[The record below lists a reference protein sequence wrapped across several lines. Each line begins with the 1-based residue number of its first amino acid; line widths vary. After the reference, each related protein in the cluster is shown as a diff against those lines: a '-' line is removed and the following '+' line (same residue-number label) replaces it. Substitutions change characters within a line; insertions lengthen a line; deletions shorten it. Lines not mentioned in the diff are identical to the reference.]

1 MTDIP
6 DGDSLEEQLKWRR
19 FADRADRLFKPS
31 RRKRAELAK
40 ALAAY
45 AKAAREARRLTYEL
59 WASETEWFEGC
70 KRQAADEQGIDL
82 EYDPEPDPDPKLALF
97 WELLEEFA
105 GCEDTLLESAET
117 ADTIIRLIA
126 GGNAGTGWGDS
137 CRFVPESGWYRCAGI
152 HVGDVRA
159 KSGVQSACR

>member
-1 MTDIP
+1 MSAFDMTGIP
-6 DGDSLEEQLKWRR
+6 DDDSLEDQLKWRR
-19 FADRADRLFKPS
+19 FTDRVDRLFKPS

-45 AKAAREARRLTYEL
+45 AAAAREARRLTYEL
-59 WASETEWFEGC
+59 WTSETEWFEGC

-97 WELLEEFA
+97 WELLVELA
-105 GCEDTLLESAET
+105 DCEDTLLESAET

-126 GGNAGTGWGDS
+126 GGNAGSDGRGTVDG
-137 CRFVPESGWYRCAGI
+137 RP
-152 HVGDVRA
+152 
-159 KSGVQSACR
+159 

>member
-1 MTDIP
+1 MD
-6 DGDSLEEQLKWRR
+6 DRRYEELARR
-19 FADRADRLFKPS
+19 FADRVDRLFKPS

-82 EYDPEPDPDPKLALF
+82 EYVPKPDPDPKLALF

-105 GCEDTLLESAET
+105 YCEDTLLESAES

-126 GGNAGTGWGDS
+126 AGMPEPGDGYASVKNQKVTLLDSTGQQM
-137 CRFVPESGWYRCAGI
+137 ESKR
-152 HVGDVRA
+152 
-159 KSGVQSACR
+159 

>member
-1 MTDIP
+1 MNGHDFTR
-6 DGDSLEEQLKWRR
+6 EQNMEARIRLAAARR
-19 FADRADRLFKPS
+19 
-31 RRKRAELAK
+31 ELAK

-105 GCEDTLLESAET
+105 DCEDTLLESAET

-126 GGNAGTGWGDS
+126 GGNAGSPTGSACSTGRNGIRGS
-137 CRFVPESGWYRCAGI
+137 SRCAPSSPTRPAHWNGRDANC
-152 HVGDVRA
+152 GR
-159 KSGVQSACR
+159 

>member
-1 MTDIP
+1 MD
-6 DGDSLEEQLKWRR
+6 DRRYEEPARR
-19 FADRADRLFKPS
+19 FADRVDRLFKPS

-82 EYDPEPDPDPKLALF
+82 EYDPKPDPDPKLALF

-105 GCEDTLLESAET
+105 YCEDTLLESAES

-126 GGNAGTGWGDS
+126 AGMPEPGG
-137 CRFVPESGWYRCAGI
+137 EI
-152 HVGDVRA
+152 HVDSYRKADGTVVRGYNRRR
-159 KSGVQSACR
+159 SR

>member
-1 MTDIP
+1 MTGIP
-6 DGDSLEEQLKWRR
+6 DDGSLEDQLKWRR
-19 FADRADRLFKPS
+19 FADRVDRLFKPS

-82 EYDPEPDPDPKLALF
+82 EYDPKLALF

-105 GCEDTLLESAET
+105 DCEDTPLESAET

-126 GGNAGTGWGDS
+126 GGNAGSDGRGTVDG
-137 CRFVPESGWYRCAGI
+137 RP
-152 HVGDVRA
+152 
-159 KSGVQSACR
+159 

>member
-19 FADRADRLFKPS
+19 FADRIDQLFKPD

-45 AKAAREARRLTYEL
+45 ATAAREARRCAYEL

-70 KRQAADEQGIDL
+70 KGQAADEQDIDL
-82 EYDPEPDPDPKLALF
+82 EYDPEPDTDPKLALF
-97 WELLEEFA
+97 WERLEEFA
-105 GCEDTLLESAET
+105 DCEETLLESAQT
-117 ADTIIRLIA
+117 ADSLSRMISSP
-126 GGNAGTGWGDS
+126 GND
-137 CRFVPESGWYRCAGI
+137 
-152 HVGDVRA
+152 D
-159 KSGVQSACR
+159 

>member
-19 FADRADRLFKPS
+19 FADRIDQLFKPD

-45 AKAAREARRLTYEL
+45 ATAAREARRCAYEL
-59 WASETEWFEGC
+59 WASETEWFDGC

-82 EYDPEPDPDPKLALF
+82 EYDPEPDTDPKLALF
-97 WELLEEFA
+97 WELLSEFA
-105 GCEDTLLESAET
+105 YCEDTLLESAQT
-117 ADTIIRLIA
+117 ADLLSRMISSP
-126 GGNAGTGWGDS
+126 GND
-137 CRFVPESGWYRCAGI
+137 
-152 HVGDVRA
+152 D
-159 KSGVQSACR
+159 

>member
-6 DGDSLEEQLKWRR
+6 DGDSPEEQLKWRR

-70 KRQAADEQGIDL
+70 KRQAADEQDIDL
-82 EYDPEPDPDPKLALF
+82 EYDPEPDTDPDLAAF
-97 WELLEEFA
+97 WESLEEFA
-105 GCEDTLLESAET
+105 DCEETLLESAQT
-117 ADTIIRLIA
+117 ADSLSEMISLP
-126 GGNAGTGWGDS
+126 G
-137 CRFVPESGWYRCAGI
+137 E
-152 HVGDVRA
+152 
-159 KSGVQSACR
+159 

>member
-1 MTDIP
+1 MTGIP
-6 DGDSLEEQLKWRR
+6 DDDSLEDQLKWRR
-19 FADRADRLFKPS
+19 FTDRVDRLFKPS
-31 RRKRAELAK
+31 GRKRAELAK

-45 AKAAREARRLTYEL
+45 AAAAREARRLAYEL
-59 WASETEWFEGC
+59 WSSETEWFEGC

-105 GCEDTLLESAET
+105 DCEDTLLESAET

-126 GGNAGTGWGDS
+126 GGNAGSDGRGTVDG
-137 CRFVPESGWYRCAGI
+137 RP
-152 HVGDVRA
+152 
-159 KSGVQSACR
+159 

>member
-19 FADRADRLFKPS
+19 FADRIDQLFKPD

-45 AKAAREARRLTYEL
+45 ATAAREARRCAYEL

-70 KRQAADEQGIDL
+70 KGQAADEQDIDL
-82 EYDPEPDPDPKLALF
+82 EYDPEPDPDPKLDLF

-105 GCEDTLLESAET
+105 YCEDTLLESAQT
-117 ADTIIRLIA
+117 ADLLSRMISSP
-126 GGNAGTGWGDS
+126 GND
-137 CRFVPESGWYRCAGI
+137 
-152 HVGDVRA
+152 D
-159 KSGVQSACR
+159 